1 MTTQINDPRVQDF
14 LAEANAGTEAKADEP
29 PTLDPPSSD
38 VFNLFSPYLQDDGS
52 WTTEFQVRELTGR
65 DEEALARTSTP
76 GQLVT
81 AILERGLVR
90 VGQDTNVRGVL
101 DAIVGTDWD
110 TVLVAIRVVTFGDE
124 ITQTLSCG
132 NCREPY
138 EVVLDLRHDIPTRN
152 ANPEETTFSVQ
163 GRRHTYEVEAPLGAT
178 QRKILEKAQ
187 DFTIAELNTVL
198 LKGCVMGIDGRPPM
212 GDAILD
218 LPMGDRAI
226 LLEEISNRR
235 AGLDLQGVKTK
246 CPACGAVQ
254 DSPISV
260 AALFQR

>member
-1 MTTQINDPRVQDF
+1 MTTSINDPRVQDF
-14 LAEANAGTEAKADEP
+14 LAEANSPASAQSDEP
-29 PTLDPPSSD
+29 PELSPPSPD

-52 WTTEFQVRELTGR
+52 WTREFQVRELTGR

-81 AILERGLVR
+81 TILERGLVR

-101 DAIVGTDWD
+101 DSIVGTDWD
-110 TVLVAIRVVTFGDE
+110 TVLVAIRIVTFGDE

-132 NCREPY
+132 KCREPY
-138 EVVLDLRHDIPTRN
+138 EVVLDLRHDIPIRN
-152 ANPEETTFSVQ
+152 AKADETNYTVQ

-178 QRKILEKAQ
+178 QRKILEQAQ
-187 DFTIAELNTVL
+187 TATIAELNTVL
-198 LKGCVMGIDGRPPM
+198 LKGCVMGIDGRPPI

-226 LLEEISNRR
+226 LLEEIANRR